1 MENPDRR
8 GLVPRQSATAMS
20 EPVRGLALVITV
32 TSRGGARQTDAG
44 KVTRCEIATTPRRDD
59 AHVEEPQIDYTQ
71 AAIDRSSLR
80 SRGGKPPAVPV
91 AVRVPAPGLCMSSP
105 ADPHLDR
112 QWRG

>member
-80 SRGGKPPAVPV
+80 SRGGNLRLSLWPYVFLLLAVHV
-91 AVRVPAPGLCMSSP
+91 ESG
-105 ADPHLDR
+105 
-112 QWRG
+112 